1 MIPNTRRNKVREIEF
16 KGKDSTGIMNYDWFY
31 GSLDTSFNKDF
42 PRIVCKDKWGNTM
55 LITVDGETVG
65 QYTGVDD
72 SNKRKIFENDIVD
85 LILPYKTI
93 RCKVV
98 FEKGHFKLVDDYD
111 SLVYYISPSLDMEV
125 LGNIFD
131 NPELME
137 ESNDN

>member
-1 MIPNTRRNKVREIEF
+1 MIPNTRRNKVREIDFRAKAKNKKCCVYGDLIHCENGYSIIEK
-16 KGKDSTGIMNYDWFY
+16 KGGYIKV
-31 GSLDTSFNKDF
+31 K
-42 PRIVCKDKWGNTM
+42 P
-55 LITVDGETVG
+55 ETIG
-65 QYTGVDD
+65 QYTAVDD
-72 SNKRKIFENDIVD
+72 INKRKIFENDIVD

-111 SLVYYISPSLDMEV
+111 SLVYYISPSLDMKV